1 MLLGCVN
8 MPEIIEVFENEEA
21 TKLLDYFAAYKKLQ
35 NKIEQI
41 KCLAAVNSDITL
53 NVNAPQ
59 EPSLPNDL
67 MANQPEIS
75 LPLTLEK

>member
-8 MPEIIEVFENEEA
+8 MPETIEVFENEEA

-41 KCLAAVNSDITL
+41 KCLAAVNNDICLT
-53 NVNAPQ
+53 VNAHL